1 MTKHNNFDF
10 LRFLFAIFVVISHS
24 YPLSG
29 IDESSQW
36 IYQITNGQTVLAR
49 IGLYGFFIISGFFIF
64 KSLERSKSLLDYYKK
79 RFLRLFPALFFVLL
93 ITLILAPL
101 VYQGTIPFYKNQEV
115 YTYLPNNLSLYNFQA
130 VIEGIFDNN
139 PYHSINGSLWTI
151 RYEFSLYIG
160 LSLLYFFRKD
170 SRIAKVLLVV
180 CLAILLIIINF
191 FMGRFAGSS
200 VLGMIGYEILD
211 LGTFFVF
218 GSVMAALGFE
228 KLKHR
233 WLFLISILVLVLSI
247 HYNFFNAVKH
257 VVLPVIV
264 LIIGF
269 APLPFFSA
277 FGKIGDMSYGIYIYS
292 FPVQQTLIY
301 YYNLNLDQLMF
312 WSLVISITLG
322 YLSWHLIEK
331 KALSFKNKPILKSK
345 LFNKVI

>member
-1 MTKHNNFDF
+1 
-10 LRFLFAIFVVISHS
+10 
-24 YPLSG
+24 
-29 IDESSQW
+29 
-36 IYQITNGQTVLAR
+36 
-49 IGLYGFFIISGFFIF
+49 
-64 KSLERSKSLLDYYKK
+64 
-79 RFLRLFPALFFVLL
+79 
-93 ITLILAPL
+93 
-101 VYQGTIPFYKNQEV
+101 
-115 YTYLPNNLSLYNFQA
+115 
-130 VIEGIFDNN
+130 
-139 PYHSINGSLWTI
+139 
-151 RYEFSLYIG
+151 
-160 LSLLYFFRKD
+160 
-170 SRIAKVLLVV
+170 
-180 CLAILLIIINF
+180 
-191 FMGRFAGSS
+191 MGRFAGSS